1 MKIENNMQ
9 TTFRLNVNELDIS
22 FIEKLKKLFKNKE
35 VSIIVVDK
43 KPQTSQYEMYKK
55 SEALKKNPPKVISK
69 DINALIKE
77 VNDNE
82 I

>member
-1 MKIENNMQ
+1 MKIENYMQ

-55 SEALKKNPPKVISK
+55 SEALKKIST
-69 DINALIKE
+69 
-77 VNDNE
+77 
-82 I
+82 